1 MHRFFLSPDLCA
13 GDLILL
19 PENVARQTRAVLRLR
34 PGEHII
40 VLDGLGLEM
49 DVELTEVR
57 QAHVAGRVVARRPA
71 AGEAHTPLTL
81 CQGLLKAD
89 LFEWVLQKGTELG
102 ISAFAPI
109 QCQRSLPGLETP
121 GPARVERWRAIL
133 REAAEQCRRGL
144 VPALRPT
151 QTFGQALAQLPSDAL
166 AIVLW
171 EEARA
176 PSLRGFLRHA
186 LASEGAASARPIY
199 LFIGPRDGLTADEVR
214 LAEQHGAQPVTLGP
228 RILRAETAAL
238 AAAAIILY
246 ECGEL
251 EEPGIFLS
259 NQI

>member
-1 MHRFFLSPDLCA
+1 MHRFFLPPDLCA
-13 GDLILL
+13 GNLLLL
-19 PENVARQTRAVLRLR
+19 PGNVARQARTVLRLR

-40 VLDGLGLEM
+40 VLDGQGLEIE
-49 DVELTEVR
+49 VELTEVS
-57 QAHVAGRVVARRPA
+57 QARVAGQVVERRPA
-71 AGEAHTPLTL
+71 AGEARTSLVL

-102 ISAFAPI
+102 VSAFVPL

-121 GPARVERWRAIL
+121 GQARMERWRAIL

-144 VPALRPT
+144 VPTLRPALP
-151 QTFGQALAQLPSDAL
+151 FSQALAQLPPDAL

-171 EEARA
+171 EEARE
-176 PSLRGFLRHA
+176 PTLRACLRRA
-186 LASEGAASARPIY
+186 LASGDATSARPIY
-199 LFIGPRDGLTADEVR
+199 LFIGPRDGLTAEEAR
-214 LAEQHGAQPVTLGP
+214 LAERQGAQIVTLGP

-251 EEPGIFLS
+251 E
-259 NQI
+259 